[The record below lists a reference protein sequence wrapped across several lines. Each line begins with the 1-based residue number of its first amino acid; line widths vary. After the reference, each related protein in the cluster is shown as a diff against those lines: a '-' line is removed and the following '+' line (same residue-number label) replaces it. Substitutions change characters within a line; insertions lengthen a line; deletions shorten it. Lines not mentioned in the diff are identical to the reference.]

1 MSDRLAS
8 GVAPLATLEN
18 PLRRS
23 IYEHVRAR
31 RTPVTREEVAE
42 AVGISRRLAA
52 FHLDVLLEQGLLVAH
67 YARPPGRSGPGAG
80 RSSKMYQPSDLQID
94 VSLPERRYDVAGRLL
109 VRAITRA
116 SEDEAPADAALR
128 VARDE
133 GTQVGETVRSQA
145 SLGKPGPERT
155 ISAAREVLTEL
166 GYEPEKDAADELSL
180 HNCPFHSLAKQEP
193 DLICGMNQ
201 AFLDGM
207 LRGMGNESIEAA
219 LTCVPGDCCVTLR
232 RHGAEKGPAT
242 DGTGGDPEGS
252 GLPKESSAPLP
263 Q

>member
-1 MSDRLAS
+1 MPHGPA
-8 GVAPLATLEN
+8 VATVAAKHDEFN
-18 PLRRS
+18 P
-23 IYEHVRAR
+23 
-31 RTPVTREEVAE
+31 
-42 AVGISRRLAA
+42 
-52 FHLDVLLEQGLLVAH
+52 F
-67 YARPPGRSGPGAG
+67 
-80 RSSKMYQPSDLQID
+80 SSM
-94 VSLPERRYDVAGRLL
+94 
-109 VRAITRA
+109 
-116 SEDEAPADAALR
+116 
-128 VARDE
+128 
-133 GTQVGETVRSQA
+133 
-145 SLGKPGPERT
+145 
-155 ISAAREVLTEL
+155 
-166 GYEPEKDAADELSL
+166 EKLFNRAADELSL

-252 GLPKESSAPLP
+252 GLPTESSAPLP